1 MLYQNFAR
9 GEREELGMLIFK
21 ELAEEVSEVQNRLA
35 VWDEGEDHAQDE
47 KKLDLLLRLV
57 AFTNS
62 YVWLSHGKSRE
73 KLAYFLKNGYDYRDT
88 AVKFGVSVKS
98 IHASV
103 SYAANRLKKR
113 IGLALELL
121 RSGDLVAA
129 EREFALGT
137 GAYNTNLFISAIHD
151 RFVPVKHSGVD
162 LSTCHK
168 ELGLLFRFTHH
179 HFGRVLDALDQ
190 QKLEHLLFV
199 LSHNDRSYMTER
211 SILFRCLEGEFS
223 PDEALA
229 LLRDFNI
236 YSAPTLF
243 ED

>member
-1 MLYQNFAR
+1 
-9 GEREELGMLIFK
+9 MLIFK

-35 VWDEGEDHAQDE
+35 VWDEGVDRAQDE
-47 KKLDLLLRLV
+47 KKLDLLLRLI

-73 KLAYFLKNGYDYRDT
+73 KLAYFLKNGYDYRET
-88 AVKFGVSVKS
+88 AEKFGVSIKS
-98 IHASV
+98 VHASV
-103 SYAANRLKKR
+103 SYAANRLKER
-113 IGLALELL
+113 IGVALELL

-162 LSTCHK
+162 LSTCDK
-168 ELGLLFRFTHH
+168 ELGLLYRFTHH

-199 LSHNDRSYMTER
+199 LSQNDRSYVTER
-211 SILFRCLEGEFS
+211 SILFRCLEGEYS

-243 ED
+243 KD